1 MIWKMPLSLMLNQ
14 DYYLMVICSQHFTDD
29 EAKGI
34 LKQNLIVNV
43 LEVGEVMI
51 NLRRDGNL
59 YSMSTCLAVFVK

>member
-1 MIWKMPLSLMLNQ
+1 
-14 DYYLMVICSQHFTDD
+14 MVICSQHFTDD

-51 NLRRDGNL
+51 NLRGDGNL